1 MDMSELSPMW
11 FFLKLKETYG
21 KSRKSMGEPGN
32 LWENFGKS
40 NKSIVNPG
48 NLWEISGKTK
58 RMYETNI

>member
-48 NLWEISGKTK
+48 NMG
-58 RMYETNI
+58 N